1 MTVFRKQPPGIK
13 VHPVVDGW
21 AIRCPA
27 CAQVHVM
34 RGWDF
39 NGNKEK
45 PSFAP
50 SLKVTSM
57 NAKCEVT
64 AVCHSN
70 IINGEFHYANDCTHA
85 LKGQVVP
92 VPDWTPV

>member
-1 MTVFRKQPPGIK
+1 MPPFALTLTIWCLIGLASTA
-13 VHPVVDGW
+13 G
-21 AIRCPA
+21 AL
-27 CAQVHVM
+27 
-34 RGWDF
+34 
-39 NGNKEK
+39 
-45 PSFAP
+45 FAP

-57 NAKCEVT
+57 NAKGEVT

-85 LKGQVVP
+85 MVGQIVP